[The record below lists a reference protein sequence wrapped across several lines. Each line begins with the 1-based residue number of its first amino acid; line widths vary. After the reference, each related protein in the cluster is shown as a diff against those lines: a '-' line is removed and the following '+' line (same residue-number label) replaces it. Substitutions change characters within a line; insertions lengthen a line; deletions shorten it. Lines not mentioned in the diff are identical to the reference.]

1 MKPYKKRLISRFFLE
16 RVKKELKN
24 QNPRTISPFW
34 LSILSKEELHQI
46 IKWLY
51 NQTAKKDS
59 DPYTQNKEEL
69 LSLIVSDYN
78 ILNYLLSCM
87 DSELVSYNHPTLES
101 LSQILYRLD
110 ATDHYLQN
118 KPISLWDNYDLNNY
132 KSLYRKAG
140 LEQPIYGVYD
150 KEMPS
155 AEKYTTAPLE
165 LLLSPV
171 ELTQELK
178 PNKTLLIL

>member
-16 RVKKELKN
+16 KVKEELKN
-24 QNPRTISPFW
+24 QNPKKISPFW
-34 LSILSKEELHQI
+34 LSVLSRDELHQI

-78 ILNYLLSCM
+78 ILNYLLSSI
-87 DSELVSYNHPTLES
+87 DSELLSYNYPTLES
-101 LSQILYRLD
+101 LSKILYRLD
-110 ATDHYLQN
+110 ASGHYLED

-140 LEQPIYGVYD
+140 LEQPIYGVFD
-150 KEMPS
+150 KGMPV

-165 LLLSPV
+165 LYLSPL
-171 ELTQELK
+171 EIIQELK